1 MNSNHIIFEESESM
15 EVSSKDPSI
24 RDHDLPNVDRLALS
38 NYQNYQLQ
46 LAAQETPSLP
56 VKTKISPKTN
66 KLGTSP
72 ITHGSISTIEIERDS
87 DHPKVSESSIGRDTK
102 SNIGLKT
109 PRSPEQNSYRDLN
122 DSEEIGRIQ
131 DEFDQLDIL
140 GKEDESIEDLGPF
153 DTAQIEKDT
162 ETVPDYMMIS
172 DTYRKVGI
180 DDVDYMKLDEEVED
194 FKRIMEKSDRCVKD
208 IKMRIEK
215 SPIVQKRK
223 LKDSDCGSDRDGSLD
238 GHSARKRLYLGVSP
252 CKSLDDRDMDL
263 VKSKH
268 HVLAKDHI
276 MRTPNTKKKQS
287 APDLSHDVDP
297 LELGKLPNEL
307 ERGVTHPNGGIGR
320 EGFVGAQLSK
330 YSKGLGFA
338 SDESQKVSPP
348 QKSISSTKKFNRPNP
363 NKTPDL
369 SNVPGLKISP
379 DQKLS
384 NGKGSG
390 KKNQGKAGGSK
401 GPIAT
406 FESPERKHKNKS
418 LERLSHKI
426 SDTVG
431 ENFKTPDSND
441 HSKSGNASRMSMDDI
456 RMRFRPKAASN
467 KDAQLPLKKK
477 DKPFVTGSTK
487 AHDYREL
494 AQPEAAKT
502 NKFKIN
508 EESFSN
514 RDDSKEKVSYNERGS
529 ARSQT
534 NNQQKIIPEISKKP
548 TNYKTPNGKKALVS
562 KPQVTVIFCG
572 LIFSLGGPCHGAI
585 PGCR

>member
-24 RDHDLPNVDRLALS
+24 RDHDLPNVDRLALN
-38 NYQNYQLQ
+38 NYQNYQLL
-46 LAAQETPSLP
+46 LAAQETSKGPK
-56 VKTKISPKTN
+56 KTRISPTTHKH
-66 KLGTSP
+66 GTP

-87 DHPKVSESSIGRDTK
+87 DHPKVSESSVGRDTK

-109 PRSPEQNSYRDLN
+109 PRSPEQDFYRDFN
-122 DSEEIGRIQ
+122 DSDEIGRIQ
-131 DEFDQLDIL
+131 DEFDQLDMRKGENESL
-140 GKEDESIEDLGPF
+140 GDLGPF

-162 ETVPDYMMIS
+162 EGVPEYMMIS

-194 FKRIMEKSDRCVKD
+194 FKRIMEKSDRCVQD

-223 LKDSDCGSDRDGSLD
+223 LKDSDCGSDRELSFDGL
-238 GHSARKRLYLGVSP
+238 SARKRLYLGVSP
-252 CKSLDDRDMDL
+252 CKSLDDRDIDL

-268 HVLAKDHI
+268 QVLAKDHI

-287 APDLSHDVDP
+287 ASDLSHDVDP
-297 LELGKLPNEL
+297 VELEKLRNEL
-307 ERGVTHPNGGIGR
+307 ERGVIRPYGGIGR
-320 EGFVGAQLSK
+320 TGFMENQFSK
-330 YSKGLGFA
+330 YSKGLGHT
-338 SDESQKVSPP
+338 SDDSEKVSPP
-348 QKSISSTKKFNRPNP
+348 QKSISATKKFNRTNP
-363 NKTPDL
+363 IKTPDS
-369 SNVPGLKISP
+369 SNRPALKISP

-390 KKNQGKAGGSK
+390 KKNQSKAGGSK
-401 GPIAT
+401 APIAT

-418 LERLSHKI
+418 SERLGNKI

-431 ENFKTPDSND
+431 QNFKTPDSDD

-514 RDDSKEKVSYNERGS
+514 RDDSREKVSDNEKGS
-529 ARSQT
+529 AGSQT
-534 NNQQKIIPEISKKP
+534 NDQQKSLPEISKKP
-548 TNYKTPNGKKALVS
+548 TTSKTPNGKKAPVP
-562 KPQVTVIFCG
+562 KPQVKVIFCG
-572 LIFSLGGPCHGAI
+572 LSFFLGGSCRRAK

>member
-215 SPIVQKRK
+215 SPIV
-223 LKDSDCGSDRDGSLD
+223 GAIGM
-238 GHSARKRLYLGVSP
+238 GV
-252 CKSLDDRDMDL
+252 LTGT
-263 VKSKH
+263 V
-268 HVLAKDHI
+268 
-276 MRTPNTKKKQS
+276 
-287 APDLSHDVDP
+287 
-297 LELGKLPNEL
+297 
-307 ERGVTHPNGGIGR
+307 
-320 EGFVGAQLSK
+320 
-330 YSKGLGFA
+330 
-338 SDESQKVSPP
+338 
-348 QKSISSTKKFNRPNP
+348 
-363 NKTPDL
+363 
-369 SNVPGLKISP
+369 
-379 DQKLS
+379 
-384 NGKGSG
+384 
-390 KKNQGKAGGSK
+390 QGKDCIWGS
-401 GPIAT
+401 
-406 FESPERKHKNKS
+406 RRVS
-418 LERLSHKI
+418 LW
-426 SDTVG
+426 T
-431 ENFKTPDSND
+431 
-441 HSKSGNASRMSMDDI
+441 
-456 RMRFRPKAASN
+456 
-467 KDAQLPLKKK
+467 
-477 DKPFVTGSTK
+477 
-487 AHDYREL
+487 
-494 AQPEAAKT
+494 
-502 NKFKIN
+502 
-508 EESFSN
+508 
-514 RDDSKEKVSYNERGS
+514 
-529 ARSQT
+529 
-534 NNQQKIIPEISKKP
+534 
-548 TNYKTPNGKKALVS
+548 
-562 KPQVTVIFCG
+562 TVIWIWSKANTMSWPRTTSCERR
-572 LIFSLGGPCHGAI
+572 I
-585 PGCR
+585 PKRNRARRT

>member
-24 RDHDLPNVDRLALS
+24 RDHDLPNLDRLALN
-38 NYQNYQLQ
+38 NYQNYQLL
-46 LAAQETPSLP
+46 LAAQEISKGPK
-56 VKTKISPKTN
+56 KTRISPTTHKH
-66 KLGTSP
+66 GTP

-87 DHPKVSESSIGRDTK
+87 DHPKVSESSVGRDTK
-102 SNIGLKT
+102 FNIGLKT
-109 PRSPEQNSYRDLN
+109 PRSPEQDFYRDFI
-122 DSEEIGRIQ
+122 DRDEIGRIQ
-131 DEFDQLDIL
+131 DEFDQLDMRK
-140 GKEDESIEDLGPF
+140 GEHESPGDLGPF

-162 ETVPDYMMIS
+162 EGVPDYMMIS

-223 LKDSDCGSDRDGSLD
+223 LKDSDCGSDWEGSLD
-238 GHSARKRLYLGVSP
+238 GHSARRRLDLGVSP

-263 VKSKH
+263 LKSKH

-276 MRTPNTKKKQS
+276 MRTPNNKKKQS
-287 APDLSHDVDP
+287 APDLSHDVDWVE
-297 LELGKLPNEL
+297 LEKLRNELRRGVIRPNES
-307 ERGVTHPNGGIGR
+307 IGR
-320 EGFVGAQLSK
+320 IGFMENQYSK
-330 YSKGLGFA
+330 YSKGLGHT
-338 SDESQKVSPP
+338 SDDSEKVSPP
-348 QKSISSTKKFNRPNP
+348 QKSISASKKFNGSNP
-363 NKTPDL
+363 IETPDS
-369 SNVPGLKISP
+369 SNRPGLKISP

-384 NGKGSG
+384 NGKEGG
-390 KKNQGKAGGSK
+390 NKNQCKAGGSK
-401 GPIAT
+401 APIAT

-418 LERLSHKI
+418 LERLGNKI

-431 ENFKTPDSND
+431 QNFKTPDSDD

-487 AHDYREL
+487 AQDYREL

-514 RDDSKEKVSYNERGS
+514 RDDSREKSSYNERGS

-534 NNQQKIIPEISKKP
+534 NNQQKSLPEISKKP
-548 TNYKTPNGKKALVS
+548 TIDKTPNGKKAPVP
-562 KPQVTVIFCG
+562 KPQVKVNFCG
-572 LIFSLGGPCHGAI
+572 LKFFLGGSCRGAK